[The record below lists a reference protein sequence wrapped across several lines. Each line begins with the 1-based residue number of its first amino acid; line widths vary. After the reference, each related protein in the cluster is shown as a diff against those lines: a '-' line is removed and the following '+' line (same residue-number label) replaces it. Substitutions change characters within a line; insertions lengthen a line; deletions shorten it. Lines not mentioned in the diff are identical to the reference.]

1 MEVLLLTFIL
11 LKDVERVEAHFG
23 DLHTDQNFSALACL
37 ALLVLHVKKV
47 VEYAL
52 EGLHLVNTFQ
62 LTHLVVLFSL
72 LCILGVAVHLFSF
85 CHSN

>member
-1 MEVLLLTFIL
+1 MEELTLIL
-11 LKDVERVEAHFG
+11 LKDVERVEALFG
-23 DLHTDQNFSALACL
+23 DLHTNQNFSVLASL

-52 EGLHLVNTFQ
+52 EGLHFVDTFQ

-72 LCILGVAVHLFSF
+72 LCILSVAKHLFSF
-85 CHSN
+85 RHSD